1 MASVP
6 ESYHCLGNGH
16 DDTPAIKTQC
26 APIGPSNTEVTSN
39 EPVVQNGTN
48 QPVTE
53 NSTSSPARENSA
65 IKPPTLKV
73 LILGINGFI
82 GHHLTR
88 RILETTNWQVYG
100 LDIDSSRLSA
110 SNNDNDKNNPRL
122 SFHKGD
128 IRHSHPWIESR
139 IRESDVVIPLAAIAK
154 PAVYVSHPL
163 SVFELNFEA
172 MLPVIRL
179 TAQYKKRLIFPST
192 SEVYGMC
199 HDAEFHPLN
208 SELVCGPIHKT
219 RWIYSCAKQLIDRVI
234 WGYGLEQGLDFTLFR
249 PFNWVGTGL
258 DDFRLGKPGSS
269 RVTTQF
275 LGHLVR
281 GEDITLFDGGG
292 QRRAFTD
299 VEDGVDALMAII
311 RNEGGVA
318 SGKIYNMGNPRN
330 DVSIRELAERMLALA
345 RGNPVLAGRVEGVRL
360 VSRDTGEFFGEGY
373 QDAMHRVPWIGNTRQ
388 ELDWRPKVG
397 LDESLRRI
405 FAGLE
410 EMGESSG

>member
-1 MASVP
+1 MASIP
-6 ESYHCLGNGH
+6 KSNDCLGNGH
-16 DDTPAIKTQC
+16 NDTPVIKTKC
-26 APIGPSNTEVTSN
+26 ASIGPSNTEVTNN
-39 EPVVQNGTN
+39 EPVVQNGANQKVTENGTN
-48 QPVTE
+48 NPVTE
-53 NSTSSPARENSA
+53 NST
-65 IKPPTLKV
+65 IKSPTLKV

-88 RILETTNWQVYG
+88 RILETTNWQIYG
-100 LDIDSSRLSA
+100 LDIDSSRLFA
-110 SNNDNDKNNPRL
+110 SNNENHQNKNNPRL
-122 SFHKGD
+122 TFHKGD
-128 IRHSHPWIESR
+128 IRHSHTWIETH
-139 IRESDVVIPLAAIAK
+139 IRKSDVVIPLAAIAK
-154 PAVYVSHPL
+154 PAIYVSHPL

-172 MLPVIRL
+172 MLSVIRL
-179 TAQYKKRLIFPST
+179 TAEYKKRLIFPST

-199 HDAEFHPLN
+199 HDAEFHPSD

-234 WGYGLEQGLDFTLFR
+234 WGYGLEHGLDFTLFR

-281 GEDITLFDGGG
+281 GEDITLFDGGE

-318 SGKIYNMGNPRN
+318 SGKIYNVGNPGN
-330 DVSIRELAERMLALA
+330 DVSIRELAERMLAIA
-345 RGNPVLAGRVEGVRL
+345 RGNPVLAGRVEAVRL

-373 QDAMHRVPWIGNTRQ
+373 QDAMHRVPWIGNTTE
-388 ELDWRPKVG
+388 ELG
-397 LDESLRRI
+397 
-405 FAGLE
+405 
-410 EMGESSG
+410 